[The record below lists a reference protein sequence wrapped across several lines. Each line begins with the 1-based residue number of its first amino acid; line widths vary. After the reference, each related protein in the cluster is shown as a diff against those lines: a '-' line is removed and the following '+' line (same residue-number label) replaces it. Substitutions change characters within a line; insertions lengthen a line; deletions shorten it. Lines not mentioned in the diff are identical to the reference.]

1 MNRPLMDSIA
11 SLLYFKSQRLL
22 GARVE
27 ECYRELLDIE
37 RWPAE
42 RLRRLAEERLDRVLR
57 HAVENIPF
65 YRERVARRRSL
76 SLADFPVLT
85 KGDIRRHFRDLM
97 TPELRREHEPG
108 RAAGAG
114 YSWIEV
120 KSGGSTGVPT
130 TVIHDREFRDHAR
143 AGRVFSQYLCGFPV
157 GTPYFRLWGAMGDI
171 NQSRESFHKR
181 AMSVLVR
188 ERVMNA
194 FRMNDDDMRRYLAE
208 INSTN
213 LRHGMVYVDAM
224 DQLAQFAERH
234 GIAVRAIESVMAGAG
249 TVTREAR
256 ERIRRVFGARV
267 HNQYGSRDCSCIATE
282 CDRGG
287 HHIQS
292 SLLRVE
298 VVDDAGRTLPSGQT
312 GRILVTLLFNSS
324 FPIIRY
330 EIGDVGALSDA
341 ACPCGRPFPM
351 FDRVEGRTLEF
362 LTTTSGG
369 YVSPVYIRHLIG
381 VVHNPGLIERFQ
393 LIQTGERDF
402 TLRVQPAAARDADAW
417 RETSGLILRDLKTV
431 LGGDSRI
438 DIEDVPRIEETATGK
453 FLYTINELK
462 RKGAASPH
470 S

>member
-1 MNRPLMDSIA
+1 MKRPLLDSIA

-22 GARVE
+22 GSRVE
-27 ECYRELLDIE
+27 ECYRELLAVE

-42 RLRRLAEERLDRVLR
+42 RLRRLESERLERILR
-57 HAVENIPF
+57 HAVENVPF
-65 YRERVARRRSL
+65 YRERVTPRNAPV
-76 SLADFPVLT
+76 LADFPILT
-85 KGDIRRHFRDLM
+85 KEDVWKHFRDLM
-97 TPELRREHEPG
+97 TPDLRRQHGPG
-108 RAAGAG
+108 RTAGAG
-114 YSWIEV
+114 YSWVEV
-120 KSGGSTGVPT
+120 KSGGSTGMPT
-130 TVIHDREFRDHAR
+130 TVIHDGEFRDHAR
-143 AGRVFSQYLCGFPV
+143 AGRMFSQYCCGFPV

-171 NQSRESFHKR
+171 NQSRESFQKR
-181 AMSVLVR
+181 VMSALVR

-194 FRMNDDDMRRYLAE
+194 FRMNDADMRRYLEA
-208 INSTN
+208 INSSRI
-213 LRHGMVYVDAM
+213 RHGMAYVDAI

-234 GIAVRAIESVMAGAG
+234 GIAVRPLESVMVGAG
-249 TVTREAR
+249 TVTAEAR
-256 ERIRRVFGARV
+256 DRIGRVFGARV

-292 SLLRVE
+292 SLLQAE
-298 VVDDAGRTLPSGQT
+298 VVDDEGRPLPPGRT

-324 FPIIRY
+324 FPMIRY

-341 ACPCGRPFPM
+341 ACPCGRPFPA
-351 FDRVEGRTLEF
+351 FARVEGRTLEL

-369 YVSPVYIRHLIG
+369 HVSPVYIRHLIG

-393 LIQTGERDF
+393 LIQKGERDF
-402 TLRVQPAAARDADAW
+402 TLRLQGTATGDAARW
-417 RETSGLILRDLKTV
+417 HENSKLILRDLKTV
-431 LGGDSRI
+431 LGADCRI
-438 DIEDVPRIEETATGK
+438 EIEEVPRIEETATGK